1 MDPMSYEQSATNI
14 INIDIAHSS
23 KLCYGKE
30 WMVMKWREGRTPVL
44 PGKPSVKLI
53 LIIIILDEGS

>member
-1 MDPMSYEQSATNI
+1 MSNLQQTLLTLTEHTPA
-14 INIDIAHSS
+14 

-30 WMVMKWREGRTPVL
+30 WMVMKWREGKTLLVLL

>member
-1 MDPMSYEQSATNI
+1 MSNLQQTLLTLTEHTPA
-14 INIDIAHSS
+14 

-30 WMVMKWREGRTPVL
+30 WMVMKWREGKTLVL